1 MSPRGFTLIELL
13 VVVAIV
19 AVLAALAVPAVGY
32 GIARADSAKC
42 LGNLRAMGVGL
53 NAWLADNNMVMPPLA
68 AGRKSL
74 DENVPV
80 IDTVLAAYLPDPRV
94 FACPADKSLAAATGT
109 SYYWNSVLSGQP
121 AVNLNFLSLATDLSK
136 IPVIVDKEGWH
147 IRSEDK
153 VNHLFADGHAANHL
167 RLFTDP

>member
-1 MSPRGFTLIELL
+1 MRGFTLLELL
-13 VVVAIV
+13 AVVAIV
-19 AVLAALAVPAVGY
+19 AVLAALGAPAIRV

-53 NAWLADNNMVMPPLA
+53 NAWLADNNMVMPQLA
-68 AGRKSL
+68 AGRKSR
-74 DENVPV
+74 DEDVPV
-80 IDTVLAAYLPDPRV
+80 IDTALAAYLPDPRV
-94 FACPADKSLAAATGT
+94 FACPADRSLAAATGT
-109 SYYWNSVLSGQP
+109 SYYWNSVLSGQS

-147 IRSEDK
+147 HYSEDK
-153 VNHLFADGHAANHL
+153 VNHLFADGHASNQL